1 MKRIPLRS
9 SLTRVLSLCLAL
21 SLLAGLAACGAS
33 DTPASTE
40 PVIAPTQSETP
51 PVQSETPTP
60 SPSPSPSPEVSED
73 PEPEITVIPNM
84 NALYGF
90 LNDKVSQGITE
101 ISFQYGGNSSRITPQ
116 TLAEIV
122 AAMYV
127 KVERDSS
134 NRKLFHTTVIP
145 FPGNRIAEAYQT
157 GDLSN
162 LSDEEQQVLTL
173 AKQLVEQAQ
182 AETSDPLELERR
194 LHDMIVERVTYHEGL
209 TEISDPDNPPRYM
222 TVVGAL
228 LDGIADSR
236 GYTDAFYTLAT
247 MAGFE
252 VGRMHVLK
260 ISDLRMVNIIKLDGQ
275 WYTVDVAYNDN
286 DQVTSGYQIFNFGRN
301 MDLVYDWG
309 VELEYYPL
317 ANVRYDYKS
326 FYGDEIPQIAS
337 LTELREYFNEL
348 IEQDIFDMLFE
359 YTGKASDL
367 EDFDI
372 ADLTDS
378 SYGDLA
384 EDHNNPGIYCLSI
397 LEQVGYRIVD
407 AYFTGDTSKLSASEK
422 EALDI
427 AVQMVEEARAVA
439 QSELELELLLHDMM
453 VANMEYDN
461 AFGTDVVDIRS
472 PHRHLTAVGA
482 LVDGK
487 ANCQGYADGFYVLC
501 TMAGFEVG
509 KIIVNTTDVPDHIAN
524 IIKLDGKWY
533 VVDATFNDTV
543 GDVRPHF
550 IFNAGKDMCV
560 DYSWNTL
567 REDHPLVTVSDDKY
581 YYSIENNT
589 AGNYRKSFQSIDV
602 MAENILR
609 EWQEEGHSVQ
619 YLFMPHQVFSRE
631 ALTQRLS
638 AIILDQNL
646 PAKLSVQFETNG
658 RDSFFR
664 VELEKRG

>member
-1 MKRIPLRS
+1 MKRNHL
-9 SLTRVLSLCLAL
+9 RVLSVRIPAFCLAL
-21 SLLAGLAACGAS
+21 VLLAGLAACGS
-33 DTPASTE
+33 GETPTPPPSE
-40 PVIAPTQSETP
+40 PVIAPTGELTSP
-51 PVQSETPTP
+51 PESAP
-60 SPSPSPSPEVSED
+60 PEDTAE
-73 PEPEITVIPNM
+73 PEPEFAVIPNM

-90 LNDKVSQGITE
+90 LNDEVSKGNLEIT
-101 ISFQYGGNSSRITPQ
+101 FQYGGNSSRITPQ

-127 KVERDSS
+127 KVDRDPS
-134 NRKLFHTTVIP
+134 NRKLFHTTVVP
-145 FPGNRIAEAYQT
+145 FPGNRIAAAYKS
-157 GDLSN
+157 GDTSGLSG
-162 LSDEEQQVLTL
+162 EEQQVLAL
-173 AKQLVEQAQ
+173 AAQMVEQAQ
-182 AETSDPLELERR
+182 AETSTPLALERR
-194 LHDMIVERVTYHEGL
+194 LHDILVEHITYHEGL
-209 TEISDPDNPPRYM
+209 TEVSDPDNPPRYM

-236 GYTDAFYTLAT
+236 GYSDAFYTLAS

-309 VELEYYPL
+309 IELEYYPL
-317 ANVRYDYKS
+317 ANVRYDYKD
-326 FYGDEIPQIAS
+326 FYGSEIPKIAN
-337 LTELREYFNEL
+337 LNELREYFNDL

-384 EDHNNPGIYCLSI
+384 EDPNNPGVYCLSI

-407 AYFTGDTSKLSASEK
+407 AYFSGDASKLSVSEK
-422 EALDI
+422 EALEV
-427 AVQMVEEARAVA
+427 AVKMVDEAKSIA
-439 QSELELELLLHDMM
+439 QSDLELELLLHDMM
-453 VANMEYDN
+453 VANIVYDN

-567 REDHPLVTVSDDKY
+567 REDHPLVAVSDEKY
-581 YYSIENNT
+581 YYSLENNT

-602 MAENILR
+602 MVESILR

-619 YLFMPHQVFSRE
+619 YLFMPHQVLSRE
-631 ALTQRLS
+631 ALSQKLS
-638 AIILDQNL
+638 AIILGQNL
-646 PAKLSVQFETNG
+646 PCKLSVQFETNG

-664 VELEKRG
+664 VELNKRG

>member
-1 MKRIPLRS
+1 MKTRTLWLR
-9 SLTRVLSLCLAL
+9 TIALCLAL
-21 SLLAGLAACGAS
+21 CLLMGLAACGGS
-33 DTPASTE
+33 DTPAPT
-40 PVIAPTQSETP
+40 PTQPAAAPTEIPDS
-51 PVQSETPTP
+51 PVQSETPEP
-60 SPSPSPSPEVSED
+60 EPSPSPEVSEE
-73 PEPEITVIPNM
+73 PEPEIPVIANM
-84 NALYGF
+84 NELYVF
-90 LNDKVSQGITE
+90 LNEQVEQGTMQ
-101 ISFQYGGNSSRITPQ
+101 ISFQYKGNSSRITPQ
-116 TLAEIV
+116 KLAELT
-122 AAMYV
+122 ATMYV
-127 KVERDSS
+127 VIEKDPT
-134 NRKLFHTTVIP
+134 NRKLYHTTVIP
-145 FPGNRIAEAYQT
+145 YPGDRIAEAYRT
-157 GDLSN
+157 GDLSG
-162 LSDEEQQVLTL
+162 LSEEEQQVLEL
-173 AKQLVEQAQ
+173 AKQLVEQAKS
-182 AETSDPLELERR
+182 ETSDPLELERK
-194 LHDMIVERVTYHEGL
+194 LHDIVAERVESYKGVA
-209 TEISDPDNPPRYM
+209 EIKDPDNPPRYK

-228 LDGIADSR
+228 MDGKADSV
-236 GYTDAFYTLAT
+236 GYSDAFYTLAS

-252 VGRMHVLK
+252 VGRMHALK
-260 ISDLRMVNIIKLDGQ
+260 VSDLRMVNLIRLDGA

-309 VELEYYPL
+309 IELEYHTL
-317 ANVRYDYKS
+317 ANVRYDYKDL
-326 FYGDEIPQIAS
+326 YADEIPQIAS
-337 LTELREYFNEL
+337 LTELREYFNKQ

-384 EDHNNPGIYCLSI
+384 EDPHNPGIYCLTI

-407 AYFTGDTSKLSASEK
+407 AYFTGDSSKLSPAEK

-427 AVQMVEEARAVA
+427 AVKMVEEAKSIA
-439 QSELELELLLHDMM
+439 QNELELELLLHDMM
-453 VANMEYDN
+453 VSRMEYDN
-461 AFGTDVVDIRS
+461 SFGTDVVDIRS

-482 LVDGK
+482 LVDGA

-543 GDVRPHF
+543 GNVRPHF
-550 IFNAGKDMCV
+550 IFNAGKDMCL

-589 AGNYRKSFQSIDV
+589 AGNYRKSFQSVEV
-602 MAENILR
+602 MAESILR
-609 EWQEEGHSVQ
+609 EWLEEGYSVQ
-619 YLFMPHQVFSRE
+619 YLLVPHQVLNQKTLLQTLSD
-631 ALTQRLS
+631 LT
-638 AIILDQNL
+638 
-646 PAKLSVQFETNG
+646 AKQGITCKISIQAETNG
-658 RDSFFR
+658 RDTFFR
-664 VELEKRG
+664 VELTQLS